1 MEEEAL
7 LLYIYHHEIAKK
19 KKKEKKNLPCSP
31 CRAAPEP
38 WACILVEVP
47 GSYWLVFLSE

>member
-19 KKKEKKNLPCSP
+19 KKRKKICRVPHAVLP
-31 CRAAPEP
+31 PEP